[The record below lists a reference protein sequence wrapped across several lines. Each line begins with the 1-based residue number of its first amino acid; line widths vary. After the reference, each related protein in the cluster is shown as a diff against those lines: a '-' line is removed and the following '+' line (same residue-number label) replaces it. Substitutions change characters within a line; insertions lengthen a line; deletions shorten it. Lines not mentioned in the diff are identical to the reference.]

1 MPLARLRL
9 STVGEDEEEVASTT
23 DGGIEKVWIK
33 TDAMIFFGRWS
44 ELIYEENGL
53 RVWLKTEVFVQ
64 ALARSLWYLL
74 GWAFQFRQGFL
85 NTRVEMGTQKL
96 AKLLKGYPPEELEI
110 WSKGVSFLT
119 L

>member
-53 RVWLKTEVFVQ
+53 RVWVKTEVFCASPGQVIVISSWVGIPIQ
-64 ALARSLWYLL
+64 TGLSQHKSR
-74 GWAFQFRQGFL
+74 
-85 NTRVEMGTQKL
+85 NED
-96 AKLLKGYPPEELEI
+96 LETCQI
-110 WSKGVSFLT
+110 A
-119 L
+119 